1 MQANISDLSQAVN
14 LNINKNKGSKRV
26 YRHEMDKAHRKQSKA
41 QSKRRKAEGK
51 TVARRNF
58 KGTLNEIQF
67 LELIMFQTYL
77 GTETKQTCREWLCD
91 DCNVLR
97 DSSEKQLS
105 IRTIEHRL
113 KKARQST
120 LDGNPIIQIQSPRR
134 QKIDYTTGQ
143 HSYTTLGVHISI
155 INIDDFLLYYA
166 RLLAQY
172 YNMLAP
178 DLTAGFIDTK
188 VRNHVKA
195 QINKTGGSVAKCVGD
210 KFAMQSVDN
219 LLLLTDFMTPKET
232 SLRYEGDKFAIEG
245 GQVCGVLSITIPI
258 TTITK
263 NITESLRAPVTSFD
277 SPETREDGLVAFS
290 DLIPD
295 LNPDKKFIPWEEDE
309 DRRDKEVIL
318 QGIDP
323 KTVESVNIMM
333 SKYQDDFATL
343 KRSIRLYRQAAREL
357 AQKVHNMLPEDANL
371 VKKERMGLA
380 KYVVEEYLEMAR
392 LYGHNEEP
400 EMHCDKVARLEREAK
415 AARALRGEPEPIPST
430 YDPSPVLAN
439 LRKNLSGGIH

>member
-1 MQANISDLSQAVN
+1 MQANISVHSPAVN
-14 LNINKNKGSKRV
+14 LNFNKNKGSKRV

-41 QSKRRKAEGK
+41 QSKRRKSEGK

-77 GTETKQTCREWLCD
+77 GTETKQTSRQWLCD
-91 DCNVLR
+91 DSNILR
-97 DSSEKQLS
+97 DTSEKQLS
-105 IRTIEHRL
+105 IRTIDHRL
-113 KKARQST
+113 KKSRQAT
-120 LDGNPIIQIQSPRR
+120 LNGNPIIQIKSPRR

-155 INIDDFLLYYA
+155 INIDDFILYYA

-195 QINKTGGSVAKCVGD
+195 QINKTGGSFAKCVGD

-219 LLLLTDFMTPKET
+219 LLILTDYSTQKET
-232 SLRYEGDKFAIEG
+232 SLRNEGDKFAIEG
-245 GQVCGVLSITIPI
+245 GQVCEFISITDPI

-263 NITESLRAPVTSFD
+263 NITESLRATVTSFD
-277 SPETREDGLVAFS
+277 SGKPREDGLMGFS

-295 LNPDKKFIPWEEDE
+295 LNPDKKLTPWEEDE
-309 DRRDKEVIL
+309 DRKDKEVIS

-343 KRSIRLYRQAAREL
+343 KRSTRLYRQAAREL
-357 AQKVHNMLPEDANL
+357 AQKVHNMLPEGSNL

-380 KYVVEEYLEMAR
+380 NYVVEEYLKMAR

-415 AARALRGEPEPIPST
+415 AARALRGEPEPGPST
-430 YDPSPVLAN
+430 YDASTLIAN
-439 LRKNLSGGIH
+439 LRKNLSGGSH